1 MTSEQMA
8 PSPCLSLVDIS
19 KAFSGV
25 QALDSVT
32 LEVLPGEVHALL
44 GENGAGKSTLM
55 NVASGTLTP
64 DAGQIRVEGRL
75 VAAMTPAE
83 ARRLGIAI
91 VHQHPAVLDD
101 LTVAENIRLAIPA
114 DVLKRDG
121 SAKSTMRAMLDDVG
135 AQAHLEDR
143 VANLSLAQRHLLE
156 LAKALVLEPRI
167 LILDEPT
174 AALAQDAVELLFTRV
189 RTAAAAGTGIV
200 YITHRLAEVRELAD
214 RVTVLRDGR
223 NRGTLPVAEVSDD
236 ELLALIV
243 GRQLEQTFPPKAD
256 AAADAPVYLSLNEV
270 SSPGVTSVSVDV
282 RRGEI
287 LGIAGVAGNGQSRL
301 MATLAGLS
309 RFTGSV
315 TVNGESMSS
324 RSLRNDAAYLPSDR
338 HREGLMMTLS
348 VRENSALLALKRF
361 VRFGFLNS
369 RKETQVVGTQ
379 LTELAVKAPNMDTVV
394 SALSGGNQQ
403 KVVLSRALL
412 SEPELVVADEPT
424 QGVDVGARAEIYRI
438 LRSVADSGTP
448 VVVNSSDA
456 LELEGLCDRVL
467 VMSRGHVVAELT
479 GADVTEDRIVSA
491 AVSATAHSAS
501 ASQETSRRSSR
512 FARFLQGDYS
522 PVAILAI
529 TIVLLALFVNSQN
542 DRYFTAFNIASILG
556 LVTILGFISM
566 GQTVAFLT
574 QNIDLS
580 VGPLAGFLVVVAS
593 FFIGNESTAGQIIL
607 GFVLMFLAA
616 TLTGLINGSLV
627 RFGHFTSVAATL
639 AIYIGLQG
647 LAFILRDGPEGSIN
661 SSIMSVL
668 KTKWGPIPA
677 SFVVLVLAVVI
688 LEVALRRSRWGLQ
701 IRAIGSNE
709 HVARSLG
716 VNVTRV
722 ALLAFVT
729 VSWFVFVGGV
739 LFMAQIGIGDP
750 SQGAA
755 FTLTSIT
762 AVVLGGTAFAGGRGS
777 FIGTLLGA
785 VLLSQVLNA
794 TTMIGLAQWSTYFAQ
809 GALVVVAAL
818 VYHLIR
824 TNKRALR

>member
-1 MTSEQMA
+1 MTSEQM
-8 PSPCLSLVDIS
+8 PPDPCLSLVDIS

-25 QALDSVT
+25 QALDNVT
-32 LEVLPGEVHALL
+32 FEVLPGEVHALL

-55 NVASGTLTP
+55 NVASGTLAP
-64 DAGQIRVEGRL
+64 DAGRIMVEGRL
-75 VAAMTPAE
+75 VSSMTPAE

-114 DVLKRDG
+114 DVLRRDG
-121 SAKSTMRAMLDDVG
+121 SAKATMRAMLEDVG
-135 AQAHLEDR
+135 SSAHLEDR

-156 LAKALVLEPRI
+156 LAKALVLQPRI

-174 AALAQDAVELLFTRV
+174 AALAQDAVDLLFTRV

-256 AAADAPVYLSLNEV
+256 AAADAPIYLSLNEL

-315 TVNGESMSS
+315 TVNGQSMSS
-324 RSLRNDAAYLPSDR
+324 RALRNESAYLPSDR

-348 VRENSALLALKRF
+348 VRENAALLALKRF
-361 VRFGFLNS
+361 VRLGFLNS
-369 RKETQVVGTQ
+369 RRETDIVGTQ
-379 LTELAVKAPNMDTVV
+379 LEELAVKAPNMDTGV
-394 SALSGGNQQ
+394 SSLSGGNQQ

-412 SEPELVVADEPT
+412 SQPDLVVADEPT

-438 LRSVADSGTP
+438 LRSVADAGTP

-467 VMSRGHVVAELT
+467 VMSRGQVVAELK

-491 AVSATAHSAS
+491 AVSATAQSAS
-501 ASQETSRRSSR
+501 AGQEGSRRSSR
-512 FARFLQGDYS
+512 FARFIQGDYS

-556 LVTILGFISM
+556 IVTILGFISM

-593 FFIGNESTAGQIIL
+593 FFIGNESTTGQIIL

-639 AIYIGLQG
+639 AIYIALQG

-661 SSIMSVL
+661 SSIMAVL

-677 SFVVLVLAVVI
+677 AFVVLVVAVVI
-688 LEVALRRSRWGLQ
+688 LEVSLRRTRWGLQ

-729 VSWFVFVGGV
+729 VSWFVFIGGV

-777 FIGTLLGA
+777 FVGTLLGA
-785 VLLSQVLNA
+785 VLLAQVLNA

-818 VYHLIR
+818 IYHLIR

>member
-1 MTSEQMA
+1 MTSEQM
-8 PSPCLSLVDIS
+8 PPDPCLSLVDIS

-25 QALDSVT
+25 QALDNVT
-32 LEVLPGEVHALL
+32 FEVLPGEVHALL

-55 NVASGTLTP
+55 NVASGTLAP
-64 DAGQIRVEGRL
+64 DAGRIMVEGRL
-75 VAAMTPAE
+75 VSSMTPAE

-114 DVLKRDG
+114 DVLRRDG
-121 SAKSTMRAMLDDVG
+121 SAKATMRAMLEDVG
-135 AQAHLEDR
+135 SSAHLEDR

-156 LAKALVLEPRI
+156 LAKALVLQPRI

-174 AALAQDAVELLFTRV
+174 AALAQDAVDLLFTRV

-256 AAADAPVYLSLNEV
+256 AAADAPIYLSLNEL

-315 TVNGESMSS
+315 TVNGQSMSS
-324 RSLRNDAAYLPSDR
+324 RALRNESAYLPSDR

-348 VRENSALLALKRF
+348 VRENAALLALKRF
-361 VRFGFLNS
+361 VRLGFLNS
-369 RKETQVVGTQ
+369 RRETDIVGTQ
-379 LTELAVKAPNMDTVV
+379 LEELAVKAPNMDTGV
-394 SALSGGNQQ
+394 SSLSGGNQQ

-412 SEPELVVADEPT
+412 SQPDLVVADEPT

-438 LRSVADSGTP
+438 LRSVANAGTP

-467 VMSRGHVVAELT
+467 VMSRGQVVAELK

-491 AVSATAHSAS
+491 AVSATAQSAS
-501 ASQETSRRSSR
+501 AGQEGSRRSSR
-512 FARFLQGDYS
+512 FARFIQGDYS

-556 LVTILGFISM
+556 IVTILGFISM

-593 FFIGNESTAGQIIL
+593 FFIGNESTTGQIIL

-639 AIYIGLQG
+639 AIYIALQG

-661 SSIMSVL
+661 SSIMAVL

-677 SFVVLVLAVVI
+677 AFVVLVVAVVI
-688 LEVALRRSRWGLQ
+688 LEVSLRRTRWGLQ

-729 VSWFVFVGGV
+729 VSWFVFIGGV

-777 FIGTLLGA
+777 FVGTLLGA
-785 VLLSQVLNA
+785 VLLAQVLNA

-818 VYHLIR
+818 IYHLIR